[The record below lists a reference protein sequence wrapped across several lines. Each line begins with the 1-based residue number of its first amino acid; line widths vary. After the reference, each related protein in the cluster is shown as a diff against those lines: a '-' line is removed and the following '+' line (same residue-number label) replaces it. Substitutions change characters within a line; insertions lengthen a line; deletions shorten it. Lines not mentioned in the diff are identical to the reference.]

1 MSRTPAALAAV
12 AALATGCAS
21 PSPPARQ
28 SAAETSAAPATVLQ
42 YVLETTPSGEA
53 VAWRVEA
60 TGAGGTVTPLR
71 TYRTPAG
78 YCRAYVVTT
87 ATPTAGERQGTACR
101 TAAGEWREFV
111 GA

>member
-1 MSRTPAALAAV
+1 MSRAVMVLAGV

-21 PSPPARQ
+21 PSALSPPA
-28 SAAETSAAPATVLQ
+28 AAETDAAPATVLQ

-60 TGAGGTVTPLR
+60 TGAVGTVTPLR

-78 YCRAYVVTT
+78 YCRAFLVTI
-87 ATPTAGERQGTACR
+87 AAPAAGTRQGTACR
-101 TAAGEWREFV
+101 TAAGEWRESV
-111 GA
+111 DA

>member
-1 MSRTPAALAAV
+1 MRRIAVALAAV

-21 PSPPARQ
+21 PSPPAAP
-28 SAAETSAAPATVLQ
+28 STVTGAAPATVLQ

-60 TGAGGTVTPLR
+60 TGAAGTVTPLR
-71 TYRTPAG
+71 TFRTPAG
-78 YCRAYVVTT
+78 YCRAFLVSI
-87 ATPTAGERQGTACR
+87 ATPAASERQGTACR
-101 TAAGEWREFV
+101 TEAGEWQEFV